1 MANAPCDV
9 VHSAMQGKAGDVV
22 CWCHPPRVS
31 LQNSRF
37 KEKRMLVLYLLLLLI
52 EQQQPNDLYVECSFI
67 LTHAD
72 NFYQRR
78 IVAKG
83 RSRKR
88 RDLTAS

>member
-37 KEKRMLVLYLLLLLI
+37 KEKRMLI
-52 EQQQPNDLYVECSFI
+52 EAGTLFV
-67 LTHAD
+67 
-72 NFYQRR
+72 
-78 IVAKG
+78 VAFN
-83 RSRKR
+83 R
-88 RDLTAS
+88 TATA